1 MASSVLMRFSFR
13 HDLSRSS
20 MWPSLQPLAEQRA
33 GCIAS
38 ALVLLRRHAG
48 TSLRYDPGFRA
59 VTIAEPRPLPCRD

>member
-1 MASSVLMRFSFR
+1 
-13 HDLSRSS
+13 